1 MNPYRS
7 MLFVPGNKPSWVD
20 KAIASGADAVILDL
34 EDSVPP
40 AEKDDAR
47 ATVRASVQRLAA
59 GAAAPGV
66 WVRPNA
72 WESRLAGADLEAVV
86 VGGLD
91 GVLLP
96 KIYGPQDVLRFDAL
110 LEHFEIR
117 AGLEAGS
124 VEIIVSLETAE
135 SMAECERIARASPRI
150 ASLFGATARDAD
162 IGRALGITWTADG
175 LETLYVRS
183 RILLACRASGLQHP
197 ICGLWQDLLDLE
209 GLERFRQAT
218 GASAT
223 AARWQSTRPTSR
235 SSTASSRRVPRSSPS
250 IAGWSKRSRRR
261 SPRGMRLWTTR
272 ASTSTSHMPR
282 PPGRSSRVR
291 RRSVSPDR
299 WQQRRTGWAAALPG
313 VRVGAKIP
321 RESGGR
327 RPSPTT

>member
-59 GAAAPGV
+59 GAATPGV

-96 KIYGPQDVLRFDAL
+96 KVYGPEDVLRFDAL

-175 LETLYVRS
+175 LETLYLRS

-197 ICGLWQDLLDLE
+197 ICGLWQDLPDLE
-209 GLERFRQAT
+209 GLERFAT
-218 GASAT
+218 GNRALGYRGQVAIHPSHVAVINRVFT
-223 AARWQSTRPTSR
+223 P
-235 SSTASSRRVPRSSPS
+235 SSEELAFY
-250 IAGWSKRSRRR
+250 
-261 SPRGMRLWTTR
+261 RGMVAAFEEAQAAGHAAVDYEGQHIDIAHAKTAREILAR
-272 ASTSTSHMPR
+272 A
-282 PPGRSSRVR
+282 
-291 RRSVSPDR
+291 D
-299 WQQRRTGWAAALPG
+299 ALG
-313 VRVGAKIP
+313 LA
-321 RESGGR
+321 
-327 RPSPTT
+327 